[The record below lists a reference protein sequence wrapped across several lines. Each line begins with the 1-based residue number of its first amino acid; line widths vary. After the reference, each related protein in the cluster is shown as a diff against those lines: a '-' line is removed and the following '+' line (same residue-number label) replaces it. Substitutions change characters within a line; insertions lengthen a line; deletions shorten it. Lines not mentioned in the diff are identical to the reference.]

1 MKVIF
6 NSVETCLMSEEFKSP
21 TAFLPG
27 IPALNDPASP

>member
-6 NSVETCLMSEEFKSP
+6 NGAETCLMSEEFKLP

-27 IPALNDPASP
+27 IPVLNDPASP

>member
-6 NSVETCLMSEEFKSP
+6 KSAETCLMSEKFESP

-27 IPALNDPASP
+27 IPVLNDLASL